1 MLYTIYAVTKI
12 TEETQVEAS
21 SEEEAMDKALNN
33 PDDYEWKEC
42 GELEVEYE
50 I

>member
-1 MLYTIYAVTKI
+1 MIYTIYAITKI

-21 SEEEAMDKALNN
+21 SEEEAMAKVLNN
-33 PDDYEWKEC
+33 PDDYGWKEC